1 MMGVTALELGEI
13 LELAS
18 LALSTINHQP
28 STINHQLS
36 ALVEEVRSAICAFSL
51 IALVVILFHLR
62 KSPVMR
68 G

>member
-18 LALSTINHQP
+18 LAL